1 MSSQNE
7 GPVIGTTVGHAVAQ
21 DFIALASNLGSEAG
35 IPPLPLGMPSH
46 LSHALAWSGA
56 DFIHEANYIYL
67 LTEANLAEISTAL
80 AYFKGLEL
88 DGDLVSRENFP
99 LPALGVTLDSLSREV
114 HDGRGFCVVRGID
127 PHKYTVE
134 DLTLIYLGVQA
145 YIADQRGRQD
155 SRGNMLDSRLVM
167 NFGRAA
173 LLGSVNHPRKPTLP
187 VLTEKQREAL
197 DAVEAAARATELH
210 IATRAGDM
218 HFINNL
224 AVLHRREGF
233 VDGESAMEKRHLVR
247 LRCRST
253 ERGWRI
259 PVPLQR
265 EWFDAFERE
274 WDRIWHL
281 EPMPDAFFP
290 LRKYPN

>member
-1 MSSQNE
+1 
-7 GPVIGTTVGHAVAQ
+7 
-21 DFIALASNLGSEAG
+21 
-35 IPPLPLGMPSH
+35 
-46 LSHALAWSGA
+46 
-56 DFIHEANYIYL
+56 
-67 LTEANLAEISTAL
+67 
-80 AYFKGLEL
+80 
-88 DGDLVSRENFP
+88 
-99 LPALGVTLDSLSREV
+99 
-114 HDGRGFCVVRGID
+114 
-127 PHKYTVE
+127 
-134 DLTLIYLGVQA
+134 
-145 YIADQRGRQD
+145 
-155 SRGNMLDSRLVM
+155 M

-173 LLGSVNHPRKPTLP
+173 LLGSANHPRKANLP

-233 VDGESAMEKRHLVR
+233 VDGEGTAEKRHLVR

-253 ERGWRI
+253 ERGWQI

-265 EWFDAFERE
+265 EWFDAFDRE